1 MKQWATEI
9 KMAIKNLIKY
19 IFRSED
25 ERITK
30 LVEIYRKKYEKYDIA
45 KLQDMLIGYKSKV
58 QQSQLLLT
66 GIMLAMF
73 TALLGGLGQ
82 SILHWIRQVLI
93 VSTSA
98 TLKKA
103 QSLTNADLQT
113 VLFIEFFVL
122 AIIILIL
129 VLGLVFFI
137 DKIKTTQMKIL
148 ILENIIEKKT
158 RNEKNQA

>member
-9 KMAIKNLIKY
+9 KMAIKSLIKY

-30 LVEIYRKKYEKYDIA
+30 LVEIYRKRYEKHDIA

-103 QSLTNADLQT
+103 QSLTKADLQT
-113 VLFIEFFVL
+113 VLFIEFFIL

-158 RNEKNQA
+158 RNEKNQV

>member
-1 MKQWATEI
+1 MKQWATETKI
-9 KMAIKNLIKY
+9 AIKNLTKY

-30 LVEIYRKKYEKYDIA
+30 LVEIYRKRYEKYDIA

-103 QSLTNADLQT
+103 QSLTKADLQT
-113 VLFIEFFVL
+113 VLFIEFFIL

-148 ILENIIEKKT
+148 ILENILEKKT

>member
-103 QSLTNADLQT
+103 QSLTKADLQT

>member
-1 MKQWATEI
+1 MEQFSKEI
-9 KMAIKNLIKY
+9 KIAVKRLIKY

-25 ERITK
+25 ERITE
-30 LVEIYRKKYEKYDIA
+30 LVGIYRKRYEKDGIA

-82 SILHWIRQVLI
+82 SIVHWIRQLLI
-93 VSTSA
+93 VNTSA
-98 TLKKA
+98 TLKQA
-103 QSLTNADLQT
+103 QSLTKADLQT
-113 VLFIEFFVL
+113 VLFVEFLIL
-122 AIIILIL
+122 AVIILIL

-137 DKIKTTQMKIL
+137 DRIKTTQMKIL
-148 ILENIIEKKT
+148 VLEDIIEKKT
-158 RNEKNQA
+158 KSEKV